1 MNCRKARSL
10 LSAFCEEELSHSV
23 REKLVQHLDA
33 CPSCRKES
41 VAADQISETVK
52 HLPRQELSDDFNMK
66 LFERIHNAPRVG
78 QAESIRMPKAAP
90 SAFFYRLKL
99 AVPVIS
105 VAGMLVLALTLVTGT
120 AEITSGDHPEVA
132 SAAGAAPRVEQ
143 TRAVS
148 QGFHNTGL
156 RGLRL
161 EQAMLESLTVAV
173 SARNGSILERLGR
186 QQKQDFGMFNSRSYV
201 RNVSQQTDNMR
212 HYVLPNVPST
222 RRLAKNAAY

>member
-10 LSAFCEEELSHSV
+10 LSAFSEEELSHSV

-41 VAADQISETVK
+41 VAADQISESVK
-52 HLPRQELSDDFNMK
+52 HLPKQELSDDFNMK
-66 LFERIHNAPRVG
+66 LFERIHNAPRAG
-78 QAESIRMPKAAP
+78 QAESVRMPKAAP

-120 AEITSGDHPEVA
+120 AEMNPGDHPEVA
-132 SAAGAAPRVEQ
+132 SAVGTAPSVEQ
-143 TRAVS
+143 TRLVS

-186 QQKQDFGMFNSRSYV
+186 QQKQDFGMLNSRSFV
-201 RNVSQQTDNMR
+201 RNVSQRTGNMR

>member
-10 LSAFCEEELSHSV
+10 LSAFSEEELSHSV
-23 REKLVQHLDA
+23 REKLAEHLEA

-41 VAADQISETVK
+41 VVAEQVCETVK
-52 HLPRQELSDDFNMK
+52 HLPRQKLSDDFNMK
-66 LFERIHNAPRVG
+66 LFESIHNVPR
-78 QAESIRMPKAAP
+78 AERTESVRMPKAAP

-105 VAGMLVLALTLVTGT
+105 VAGMLVLVLALVTGT
-120 AEITSGDHPEVA
+120 TEMAPVDYTEVA
-132 SAAGAAPRVEQ
+132 SVAATTPGPERSAP
-143 TRAVS
+143 AS

-156 RGLRL
+156 RGLKL

-173 SARNGSILERLGR
+173 SARNSSIFERLGR
-186 QQKQDFGMFNSRSYV
+186 QQKQDFGTLNSRSLV
-201 RNVSQQTDNMR
+201 RNVNQRTGNMR

>member
-10 LSAFCEEELSHSV
+10 LSAFSEEELSHSV

-33 CPSCRKES
+33 CPSCRKEG

-52 HLPRQELSDDFNMK
+52 HLPKQELSDDFNMK
-66 LFERIHNAPRVG
+66 LFERIHNAPRAE
-78 QAESIRMPKAAP
+78 QAESIRIPKAAP

-120 AEITSGDHPEVA
+120 TEMTPGDRPEVA
-132 SAAGAAPRVEQ
+132 SAAGTAPSVEQ
-143 TRAVS
+143 TRPVS
-148 QGFHNTGL
+148 QGFQNTGL

-186 QQKQDFGMFNSRSYV
+186 QQKQDFGMLSSRSFV
-201 RNVSQQTDNMR
+201 RNVSQRTGNMR

-222 RRLAKNAAY
+222 RKLAKNAAY

>member
-10 LSAFCEEELSHSV
+10 LSAFSEEELSHSV
-23 REKLVQHLDA
+23 RENLVQHLDA
-33 CPSCRKES
+33 CPSCRKEN

-52 HLPRQELSDDFNMK
+52 HLPKQELSDNFNMK
-66 LFERIHNAPRVG
+66 LFERIHNAPRAG
-78 QAESIRMPKAAP
+78 QAESVRMPKAAP

-120 AEITSGDHPEVA
+120 TEIAPVDHPEVA
-132 SAAGAAPRVEQ
+132 SAVGSASSVEQ
-143 TRAVS
+143 TRPVS
-148 QGFHNTGL
+148 RGFHNTGL

-186 QQKQDFGMFNSRSYV
+186 QQKQDFGMLNSRSFV
-201 RNVSQQTDNMR
+201 RNVSQPNGNMR